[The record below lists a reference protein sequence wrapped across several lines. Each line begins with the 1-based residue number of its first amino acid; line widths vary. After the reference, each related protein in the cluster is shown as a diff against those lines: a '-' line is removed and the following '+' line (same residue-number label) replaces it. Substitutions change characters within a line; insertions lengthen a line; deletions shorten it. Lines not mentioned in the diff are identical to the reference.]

1 MARRR
6 KGKPIHGW
14 LIIDKPAG
22 ATSARIVAK
31 VRAIT
36 GAAKLGHGGTLDP
49 LATGVLPIAL
59 GEATKTVAYVMDGA
73 KRYRFVVRWGEE
85 RDTDDIDGSVTATSP
100 DRPDDAAIRAAL
112 AAFRGEILQA
122 PPAYSAVKIAGRRA
136 YDLARARADVRP
148 EARRVRID
156 SFDLVGQLDAD
167 HAEFEVSCGKG
178 AYMRALARD
187 LGRALGTGACIARLR
202 RTAVGPFAEK
212 DAISLA
218 ELESL
223 GHIAALAHRLI
234 PVEAALDDIPALAV
248 TEIQAGYLRQ
258 GRPVRLPG
266 AAGHGAYAG
275 PPAEPEA
282 VLATFAGKPVALARR
297 TGGEIRPVRVLNL

>member
-6 KGKPIHGW
+6 KGTPIHGW

-85 RDTDDIDGSVTATSP
+85 RDTDDIDGSVTATGP
-100 DRPDDAAIRAAL
+100 VRPDDAAIRAAL
-112 AAFRGEILQA
+112 GAFRGEILQA
-122 PPAYSAVKIAGRRA
+122 PPAYSAVKIGGRRA
-136 YDLARARADVRP
+136 YDLARAREDVHP

-282 VLATFAGKPVALARR
+282 VLATLGGKPVALARR